1 MFSSWPWKEPAVPQ
15 VHGDDA
21 LKRKRKVQTR
31 ASANYYRVVKDDPA
45 HIVELFKMKKSGDM
59 VG

>member
-1 MFSSWPWKEPAVPQ
+1 MFSWLRKEPAVPQ

-21 LKRKRKVQTR
+21 LKRKRKVETSKYADLYR
-31 ASANYYRVVKDDPA
+31 IAKANPA
-45 HIVELFKMKKSGDM
+45 HIVELFKMKMSGDM